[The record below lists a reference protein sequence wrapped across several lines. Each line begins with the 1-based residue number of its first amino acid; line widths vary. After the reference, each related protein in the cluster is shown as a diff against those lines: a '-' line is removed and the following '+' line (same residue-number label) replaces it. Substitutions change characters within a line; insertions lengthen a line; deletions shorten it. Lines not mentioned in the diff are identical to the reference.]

1 MKQRIVA
8 PILALFL
15 LIQLGFSSYAA
26 GIQVTVND
34 TAVQFDQ
41 EPIIEND
48 RVLVPVRKIFEALG
62 ATVSWTERTQTVTA
76 NKNTTVIILQIGK
89 YTMLQN
95 GKIITLDVAPKI
107 VGDRTLVPI
116 RAVSESF
123 GAQVEWLEESRSVQI
138 HTTPISPS
146 PSPSPSPSLPPS
158 ESNDFEKRVFELV
171 NEERQKQGLSPLSW
185 SDSLAAV
192 ARAHSKDMNDRA
204 FMAHENPDRLSP
216 FDRMK
221 NYGIRYSRAAENIA
235 AGQTSPEAVM
245 KGWMNSSGHRANILN
260 PNLTTLGVGFYK
272 GDGPYR
278 YYWTQCF
285 ITP

>member
-1 MKQRIVA
+1 MKKRIFV

-15 LIQLGFSSYAA
+15 FVQLGLAGYAA
-26 GIQVTVND
+26 GIHVTVND
-34 TAVQFDQ
+34 TALQFDQ

-62 ATVSWTERTQTVTA
+62 AAVSWTERTQTVTA
-76 NKNTTVIILQIGK
+76 KKDATVIVLQIGT
-89 YTMLQN
+89 YTMVQN
-95 GKIITLDVAPKI
+95 GTIVTLDVAPKI

-123 GAQVEWLEESRSVQI
+123 GAQVDWLEKSHTVQI
-138 HTTPISPS
+138 RTGTAN
-146 PSPSPSPSLPPS
+146 PSPSPSLPPS
-158 ESNDFEKRVFELV
+158 ERNAFEQRVFELV
-171 NEERQKQGLSPLSW
+171 NEERQKQGLSPLVW
-185 SDSLAAV
+185 NDGLAAV

-204 FMAHENPDRLSP
+204 FMAHENPDGLSP

-221 NYGIRYSRAAENIA
+221 NQGIRYSRAAENIA
-235 AGQTSPEAVM
+235 AGQPSPEAVM
-245 KGWMNSSGHRANILN
+245 NGWMNSSGHRANILN